1 MIVASF
7 NFNDR
12 AYVYNHY
19 GDSEEKFARF
29 FDAQRKSEL
38 YNWLNKIYTARM
50 LRALMTRIG
59 LVRSEPLKKLDVRDL
74 EPRVPPEK
82 YRENLRKIVEYG
94 RDRKIPVIFMLLKD
108 NPYYT
113 SQIRI
118 GLADRDRGDYV
129 HAARA
134 FTIGETN
141 GITGTMSRKFLVET
155 YAAAGENEKA
165 EEAARMEPMRE
176 TVGGFY
182 PIVPDYVYNN
192 VMIEVGR
199 EMGVKVVDARP
210 MLDAN
215 PEMFIDMCHPDEI
228 GQSRLAR
235 LVLEGVKAVAPSL
248 VKDAQPIEDLGTQQE
263 SKTAPAMRIAQPR

>member
-1 MIVASF
+1 
-7 NFNDR
+7 
-12 AYVYNHY
+12 
-19 GDSEEKFARF
+19 
-29 FDAQRKSEL
+29 
-38 YNWLNKIYTARM
+38 M

-182 PIVPDYVYNN
+182 PIV
-192 VMIEVGR
+192 
-199 EMGVKVVDARP
+199 
-210 MLDAN
+210 LDW
-215 PEMFIDMCHPDEI
+215 DW
-228 GQSRLAR
+228 
-235 LVLEGVKAVAPSL
+235 
-248 VKDAQPIEDLGTQQE
+248 
-263 SKTAPAMRIAQPR
+263 